1 MRPVRV
7 AYIEEAKN
15 GNLGC
20 ATLRRR
26 DILNAVHNYKIIPIR
41 RYEKKIVGKVA
52 TLSGHLD
59 DDVSANFA
67 AQERSEMIN

>member
-1 MRPVRV
+1 M
-7 AYIEEAKN
+7 
-15 GNLGC
+15 
-20 ATLRRR
+20 
-26 DILNAVHNYKIIPIR
+26 
-41 RYEKKIVGKVA
+41 KKIVGKVA